1 MKIGT
6 CIPSKYYEK
15 AAEAG
20 YDYVEFAGVEVYG
33 MTQEE
38 FNSIV
43 ELKNRVKLPIRG
55 FNAYCNESV
64 PIVGDS
70 FSEKKVEEY
79 AQILCERGEQLG
91 ITSVGIGA
99 PKARKLPQG
108 YDLAKA
114 DLQAKTFLK
123 ITSEIAK
130 SHGQIVLYEAIHK
143 HMCDYCNYTK
153 DTVAMVKDLNDEN
166 IKMVLD
172 FYHMDVM
179 GEELTKI
186 DFAMPYVKHLHV
198 SHTGENY
205 ARDYITQKDLNWIKD
220 VLTATK
226 EYGYD
231 ETISIEAD
239 IKNFDEEAVLGLNVI
254 KQAIEEVKKI
264 K

>member
-1 MKIGT
+1 MKVGT
-6 CIPSKYYEK
+6 CIPTKYYEK
-15 AAEAG
+15 AAESG
-20 YDYVEFAGVEVYG
+20 YDYVEFAGVEVYA

-38 FNSIV
+38 FNSLL

-64 PIVGDS
+64 PIVGDG

-79 AQILCERGEQLG
+79 AQILCSRGEQLG

-123 ITSEIAK
+123 ITSEVAK
-130 SHGQIVLYEAIHK
+130 KYGQIVLYEAIHK

-153 DTVAMVKDLNDEN
+153 EVVAMVKDLNDDN

-179 GEELTKI
+179 GENLTKI
-186 DFAMPYVKHLHV
+186 DFAMSYVKHLHV

-220 VLTATK
+220 VLRETN
-226 EYGYD
+226 EFGYD

-239 IKNFDEEAVLGLNVI
+239 IKNFDKEAVLGLNVI
-254 KQAIEEVKKI
+254 KQAIEESRKI